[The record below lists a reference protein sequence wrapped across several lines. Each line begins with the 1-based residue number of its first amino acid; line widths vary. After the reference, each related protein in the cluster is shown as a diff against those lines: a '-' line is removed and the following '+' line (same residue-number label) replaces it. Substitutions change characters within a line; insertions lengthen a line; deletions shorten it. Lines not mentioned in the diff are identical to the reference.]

1 MDVNL
6 GFEFYGV
13 YGEKRGVQEEI
24 AVKTIV

>member
-1 MDVNL
+1 MDVNF

-13 YGEKRGVQEEI
+13 YEEKRCGQEEI